1 MSIGILSLEILM
13 ILATAESN
21 FSFNHQDVD
30 IHKNVSVPWSP
41 IIVSMVGLY
50 SVGFYDYEY
59 LKPMISTD

>member
-1 MSIGILSLEILM
+1 MSIGILSLEIFM

-30 IHKNVSVPWSP
+30 IYKNVSVPCSP
-41 IIVSMVGLY
+41 IIVSMVGLN
-50 SVGFYDYEY
+50 DYEY